1 MPFYQIQG
9 KIPNKR
15 HIQFRDP
22 NGNLYYEEL
31 ISRKGFSSLYSNVYH
46 INPPTTIKKVGQFQ
60 KIKRKPLQHTHR
72 HHHIKSFDL
81 QSNGDAINARLS
93 LFYNDDVELSIA
105 KIDKSMNTF
114 YRNGHN
120 DEIIFIQ
127 SGSGK
132 FYSNFGKLDLI
143 KGDYIIIPRGVIWKM
158 EADEK
163 MNQFI
168 IETNGQV
175 ETPVNYRN
183 SHGQLLEHSPYS
195 ERDIRTPKL
204 DKLINEGP
212 CTIKT
217 KLNGGYQNY
226 EYVHHPLDI
235 VGWDGCYYP
244 WIFNI
249 NDFMPITGKIHQPPP
264 VHQTF
269 QAPGLVVCS
278 FVPRIF
284 DYHPEAIPAPYAHS
298 NIDSDEILFYSEGK
312 FMSRN
317 NIEEGS
323 ITFHPSG
330 IPHGPHP
337 GKIEESIGKDKTDE
351 LAVMVDTFKP
361 LSISSLAKD
370 ADDENYPLS
379 WKT

>member
-1 MPFYQIQG
+1 MPFYQKQG
-9 KIPNKR
+9 EVPNKR
-15 HIQFRDP
+15 HIQFRD
-22 NGNLYYEEL
+22 NNESLYYEEL
-31 ISRKGFSSLYSNVYH
+31 ISRKGFSSLYSNAYH
-46 INPPTTIKKVGQFQ
+46 INPPTAVKKVGKYQ
-60 KIKRKPLQHTHR
+60 KIKKDPLDSIHR
-72 HHHIKSFDL
+72 HYHIKSFDL
-81 QSNGDAINARLS
+81 KSSGDAINARLS

-105 KIDKSMNTF
+105 KIDKSMNAL

-127 SGSGK
+127 SGSGR
-132 FYSNFGKLDLI
+132 FYCNFGNMDLI
-143 KGDYIIIPRGVIWKM
+143 KGDYIVIPRGVIWKM
-158 EADEK
+158 EVDEK

-168 IETNGQV
+168 IETNGPV
-175 ETPVNYRN
+175 ETPANYRN

-195 ERDIRTPKL
+195 ERDIRTPQL
-204 DKLINEGP
+204 DKPINDSP
-212 CTIKT
+212 CAIKT
-217 KLNGGYQNY
+217 KLNGGCQDY
-226 EYVHHPLDI
+226 EYVYHPFDI
-235 VGWDGCYYP
+235 IGWDGCYYP
-244 WIFNI
+244 WILNI
-249 NDFMPITGKIHQPPP
+249 KDFMPITGKIHQPPP

-298 NIDSDEILFYSEGK
+298 NIDSDEVLFYSEGE

-330 IPHGPHP
+330 LPHGPHP
-337 GKIEESIGKDKTDE
+337 GKIEESIGKDKTNE

-361 LSISSLAKD
+361 LSISSLAKE
-370 ADDENYPLS
+370 ADDDEYPMS
-379 WKT
+379 WKI

>member
-226 EYVHHPLDI
+226 EYVHDPLDI

>member
-15 HIQFRDP
+15 HIQFRSP
-22 NGNLYYEEL
+22 NGDLYYEEL

-60 KIKRKPLQHTHR
+60 KIKRKSLQDTRRHR
-72 HHHIKSFDL
+72 HIKSFDL

-195 ERDIRTPKL
+195 ERDIRTPQL
-204 DKLINEGP
+204 DELINEGS

-244 WIFNI
+244 WILNI
-249 NDFMPITGKIHQPPP
+249 NDFMPITGMIHQPPP

-278 FVPRIF
+278 FVPRMF

-379 WKT
+379 WNT

>member
-1 MPFYQIQG
+1 MPFYQKQG
-9 KIPNKR
+9 EVPNKR
-15 HIQFRDP
+15 HIQFRD
-22 NGNLYYEEL
+22 NNENLYYEEL
-31 ISRKGFSSLYSNVYH
+31 ISRKGFSSLYSNAYH
-46 INPPTTIKKVGQFQ
+46 INPPTAVKKVGKYQ
-60 KIKRKPLQHTHR
+60 KIKKDPLDSTHR
-72 HHHIKSFDL
+72 HYHIKSFDL
-81 QSNGDAINARLS
+81 KSSGDAINARLS

-105 KIDKSMNTF
+105 KIDKSMNAL

-127 SGSGK
+127 SGSGQ
-132 FYSNFGKLDLI
+132 FYSNFGNMDLI

-158 EADEK
+158 EVDEK

-168 IETNGQV
+168 IETNGPV
-175 ETPVNYRN
+175 ETPTNYRN

-195 ERDIRTPKL
+195 ERDIRTPQL
-204 DKLINEGP
+204 DKPINDSP
-212 CTIKT
+212 STIKT

-226 EYVHHPLDI
+226 EYVYHPFDI
-235 VGWDGCYYP
+235 IGWDGCYYP
-244 WIFNI
+244 WILNI
-249 NDFMPITGKIHQPPP
+249 KDFMPITGKIHQPPP

-298 NIDSDEILFYSEGK
+298 NIDSDEVLFYSEGE

-330 IPHGPHP
+330 LPHGPHP
-337 GKIEESIGKDKTDE
+337 GKIEESIGKDKTNE

-361 LSISSLAKD
+361 LSISSLAKE
-370 ADDENYPLS
+370 ADDEEYPMS
-379 WKT
+379 WKI

>member
-1 MPFYQIQG
+1 MSFYQIQG

-46 INPPTTIKKVGQFQ
+46 INSPTTIKKVGKF
-60 KIKRKPLQHTHR
+60 KEIIKRPLQHIHR

-81 QSNGDAINARLS
+81 QSSGDAIDARIS

-105 KIDKSMNTF
+105 KIDNSMNTF

-132 FYSNFGKLDLI
+132 FYSNFGNLDII

-158 EADEK
+158 ETDEK

-195 ERDIRTPKL
+195 ERDIRTPQL
-204 DKLINEGP
+204 DKPINKGP

-226 EYVHHPLDI
+226 EYAFHPFDI

-244 WIFNI
+244 WILNI

-278 FVPRIF
+278 FVPRMF

-337 GKIEESIGKDKTDE
+337 GKIEESIGKEETNE

-361 LSISSLAKD
+361 LSISSLVKD